1 MIGDTIR
8 FSVRTKIVLMGLL
21 VLLGLIFRYP
31 TVPHEIG
38 WDSFGV
44 HLLANSVSEFGYAK
58 WWLHPTSI
66 IGWYPY
72 SGVPSAV
79 PFILSGISQCTGMD
93 TEKVILLYS
102 MILGIFC
109 IFGAYLMAG
118 AIWDNYI
125 FKFLVAIVF
134 STAPGILAKTTWTGH
149 ARTLFIIALPLFIY
163 LLLRTRT
170 FKLRFSI
177 LTFVILVLLLTTH
190 HYIYF
195 TIPIIIGY
203 LIIVMVY
210 KSGNYVK
217 SIRIPENF
225 ANFAVFMSFLI
236 MFSIPYF
243 KRSLWWT
250 DPEMA
255 RAGVGASIYAWISSV
270 MLPGYVR
277 YIGILIIFI
286 VGGYMYL
293 LFKRNKKFGEWF
305 LLIALASLAPFL
317 YISTYMKWF
326 IAPFASLLI
335 GVALT
340 NIAIAGMQKSPHIE
354 KRKCVTAFVII
365 LLLSIIFSGYY
376 QYLHFL
382 NDPNPNKRYME
393 ERTHVGGLWIKDN
406 VDKNKNMIVGGA
418 IAFRARVFSISEVP
432 TLTGEAPADLAY
444 GFVDPNKLE
453 VKQIYSPYSVNFYF
467 NDPYNVINH
476 KFTDTIVNHMMHD
489 NINNRKSMWIRPI
502 FELNISY
509 YVENKDSSDPFT
521 RSVEQIKNNLYDNG
535 KIRVWSL
542 KDSNY

>member
-1 MIGDTIR
+1 MQ
-8 FSVRTKIVLMGLL
+8 FSLRTKIVLMGLL

-31 TVPHEIG
+31 TTPHEIG
-38 WDSFGV
+38 WDSFAV
-44 HLLANSVSEFGYAK
+44 HLMANSISEFGYAK
-58 WWLHPTSI
+58 WWLHPTSV

-72 SGVPSAV
+72 SGSPSAV
-79 PFILSGISQCTGMD
+79 PFLLSGISQCLSMD
-93 TEKVILLYS
+93 IESVMLLYS
-102 MILGIFC
+102 MILGILA
-109 IFGAYLMAG
+109 IFGAYLVAG
-118 AIWDNYI
+118 AIWNNDI

-134 STAPGILAKTTWTGH
+134 SASPGILAKTTWTGH

-177 LTFVILVLLLTTH
+177 LTFVILALLLTTH

-225 ANFAVFMSFLI
+225 ANFAVFASFSI
-236 MFSIPYF
+236 MFLIPYF

-340 NIAIAGMQKSPHIE
+340 NIAIAGMRKEPHIE
-354 KRKCVTAFVII
+354 KRKYAVSFVVI
-365 LLLSIIFSGYY
+365 LLLLSVSFTGYY

-382 NDPNPNKRYME
+382 NDPDPHTRYME
-393 ERTHVGGLWIKDN
+393 ERTYVGALWMKDN
-406 VDKNKNMIVGGA
+406 INKDKNMIAEGY
-418 IAFRARVFSISEVP
+418 ICNRIFSISEVP
-432 TLTGEAPADLAY
+432 TLTGVAPADLAY

-453 VKQIYSPYSVNFYF
+453 IKQIHSPFSVAFYF
-467 NDPYNVINH
+467 HEPYKAINH
-476 KFTDTIVNHMMHD
+476 SLTASVVDEILNND
-489 NINNRKSMWIRPI
+489 INNWGNWGIRAIPE
-502 FELNISY
+502 FNLSY
-509 YVENKDSSDPFT
+509 YVENKDLSNTFT
-521 RSVEQIKNNLYDNG
+521 RSVGQIKNNLYDNG

-542 KDSNY
+542 N